1 VNPLRI
7 AVLLAAMGCAVAH
20 ANPQVFPLKAFI
32 GFGMEKTAN
41 PLVDKAFTDSVKDV
55 APYVAHFSQH
65 FGQAFGSKVA
75 TVLDNKNKSKTF
87 VASLQLSR
95 ASMYTVARSDG
106 TVEHSLPVTVSL
118 NITNPLT
125 GEVVYALS
133 KTQYEQ
139 FSLLASRSQEEKNA
153 VFAQSYERSLKAL
166 IQELSKE
173 AADQFKP
180 AEIKAA
186 VSRQWKG
193 LILLD
198 RGVDAGVAKG
208 DNLSD
213 VDGNLIEVIHAGA
226 AYSVAQPILVKK
238 IANGAEF
245 GRFTAMSA
253 KDLKKPKVLI
263 LSGLDATGAN
273 TPEFFAQGLGKDAA
287 FSLTPVNMK
296 HQSVLNE
303 ISNQTGLAQDEV
315 TQKRALPE
323 YFIRLNTLPV
333 LNYDV
338 PTRNAAIQ
346 GRVYE
351 ARLFGEL
358 VDRNGRVLFAA
369 SGDDRIQDDVVDGKA
384 FDLVARREI
393 LLKNASGALAKA
405 FTDKVRFKQLSVPVV
420 AEQNKIIEMD
430 DRAGV
435 LSVGQGITIFRK
447 VDQHP
452 TTKEDMWVP
461 MWQAD
466 VVERNKNKVKVGLIA
481 PLSPELKDELP
492 KAGDATFLEVAGG
505 SGADSLKFAMCP
517 DVKSQLGEVNVP
529 EFADLAFFA
538 MGERTKWP
546 FYTEWDSFGL
556 GIRNLTANA
565 GFKGELKL
573 KSGHQG
579 GKCIEALY
587 QIDPAG
593 KGRQCASGK
602 CKVTLSALAGYQVQ
616 WPSGEKVFAQE
627 VEVSIDNVPE
637 KVADTVIRSEL
648 IGKLKTL
655 LIKSADEMNK
665 DDFSK

>member
-1 VNPLRI
+1 
-7 AVLLAAMGCAVAH
+7 
-20 ANPQVFPLKAFI
+20 
-32 GFGMEKTAN
+32 
-41 PLVDKAFTDSVKDV
+41 
-55 APYVAHFSQH
+55 
-65 FGQAFGSKVA
+65 
-75 TVLDNKNKSKTF
+75 
-87 VASLQLSR
+87 
-95 ASMYTVARSDG
+95 
-106 TVEHSLPVTVSL
+106 
-118 NITNPLT
+118 
-125 GEVVYALS
+125 
-133 KTQYEQ
+133 
-139 FSLLASRSQEEKNA
+139 
-153 VFAQSYERSLKAL
+153 
-166 IQELSKE
+166 
-173 AADQFKP
+173 
-180 AEIKAA
+180 
-186 VSRQWKG
+186 
-193 LILLD
+193 
-198 RGVDAGVAKG
+198 
-208 DNLSD
+208 
-213 VDGNLIEVIHAGA
+213 
-226 AYSVAQPILVKK
+226 
-238 IANGAEF
+238 
-245 GRFTAMSA
+245 
-253 KDLKKPKVLI
+253 
-263 LSGLDATGAN
+263 
-273 TPEFFAQGLGKDAA
+273 
-287 FSLTPVNMK
+287 
-296 HQSVLNE
+296 VLNE
-303 ISNQTGLAQDEV
+303 ISSQTGLAQDEV

-369 SGDDRIQDDVVDGKA
+369 GGDDRIQDDVVDGKA

-405 FTDKVRFKQLSVPVV
+405 FTDKVRFRQLNVPVV
-420 AEQNKIIEMD
+420 AEQNKVIEMD

-447 VDQHP
+447 IDQHP

-461 MWQAD
+461 IWQAD

-481 PLSPELKDELP
+481 PLSPELNAELP

-546 FYTEWDSFGL
+546 FFTEWDSFGQ

-593 KGRQCASGK
+593 KGRQCSSGK

-637 KVADTVIRSEL
+637 TVADTVIRSEL

-655 LIKSADEMNK
+655 LINSAEEMNK